1 MKFSPEEY
9 YKIKRT
15 LLERMVSKK
24 IWGGKHI
31 DYEHMASGFP
41 SHLRKKVLTVADELI
56 RDGLIIKKPAGYGLQ
71 VFLNINKKDE
81 IMRCVLENNI

>member
-1 MKFSPEEY
+1 MKFSPEEAR
-9 YKIKRT
+9 KIKRT
-15 LLERMVSKK
+15 LLERMVSKR

-31 DYEHMASGFP
+31 DYEHMANGFP
-41 SHLRKKVLTVADELI
+41 SHLRKNVLSVGDELI

-81 IMRCVLENNI
+81 IMRYILESNI